1 MNKKSLLA
9 LLLAFFFILPV
20 TTLAHSPDNCFCYYK
35 ETAGDGSEITF
46 CVPLTAYG
54 GETADLADDA
64 ACVQRCQDHT
74 KEKHDSVTHLVPDGS
89 GDINAERA
97 ECERVT
103 EEGDQRLI
111 ELAAETEAP
120 TPIPPIIPKLN
131 VDLPGF
137 TEELFNVV
145 ESGGYLEINFLGEY
159 VVAWY
164 RWLIGAGTIIATV
177 MIMIGGVEYMLGKG
191 MGQVTSAKNRIRHA
205 VIGLVLLLGS
215 YTILYSVNPQLTFF
229 EPLRVDYVAFV
240 ELPLEEQADLAVD
253 PNVEKLCDNIESCKD
268 WCTLTSDGTDQAA
281 LEGELPSLA
290 TNGMA
295 SPDELVSISG
305 INGLETSHSGHLILP
320 AVLDMLKS
328 AATAARAEGVT
339 LYVVSSYRPLLQ
351 QLKLACDEIR
361 AADTAGRTPKIPTAI
376 AWPGSSAHGTGS
388 AVDIKYKDAQD
399 NLSWNVKY
407 STQSS
412 ADPDNV
418 ALLAKIMYSAGWH
431 RYVKEIWHFQ
441 AYSGTC
447 TSQSC
452 TVATTSCS
460 CN

>member
-1 MNKKSLLA
+1 MKFKSLKLIA
-9 LLLAFFFILPV
+9 ISFSLISLSGVFGLPIAQAETSETVHECVCEFITGASTEPIRKLFTGSEWVAESVSPSADICETFCITYASNLPAA
-20 TTLAHSPDNCFCYYK
+20 TTLASS
-35 ETAGDGSEITF
+35 T
-46 CVPLTAYG
+46 
-54 GETADLADDA
+54 
-64 ACVQRCQDHT
+64 HT
-74 KEKHDSVTHLVPDGS
+74 KYETDKFTPVVPRLGVDIGLEFSTPTKEGEKLS
-89 GDINAERA
+89 
-97 ECERVT
+97 
-103 EEGDQRLI
+103 
-111 ELAAETEAP
+111 
-120 TPIPPIIPKLN
+120 
-131 VDLPGF
+131 
-137 TEELFNVV
+137 
-145 ESGGYLEINFLGEY
+145 INFIGEY
-159 VVAWY
+159 ITAVY
-164 RWLIGAGTIIATV
+164 SWLIGIAVVFAVVIVIVGGIQYMVSGGSKQGVTELKKR
-177 MIMIGGVEYMLGKG
+177 IGNAL
-191 MGQVTSAKNRIRHA
+191 
-205 VIGLVLLLGS
+205 IGLVLLLGS
-215 YTILYSVNPQLTFF
+215 YVILYTTNPQLTFF

-388 AVDIKYKDAQD
+388 AVDIKYKDAQG